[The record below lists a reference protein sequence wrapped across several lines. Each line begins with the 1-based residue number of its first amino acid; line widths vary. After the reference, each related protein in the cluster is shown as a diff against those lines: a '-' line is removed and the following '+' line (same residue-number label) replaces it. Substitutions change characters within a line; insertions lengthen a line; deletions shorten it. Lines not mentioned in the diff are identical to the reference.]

1 MTGWSRG
8 ELGEERRRRGN
19 GEGEGAEAA
28 EGQLGRGGEQRSWA
42 GGAEEMGR
50 GLGLV
55 AFAQKSEQ

>member
-1 MTGWSRG
+1 M
-8 ELGEERRRRGN
+8 ER
-19 GEGEGAEAA
+19 
-28 EGQLGRGGEQRSWA
+28 GRGPRLLRGSWA

>member
-28 EGQLGRGGEQRSWA
+28 EGQLGRGGRADGQ
-42 GGAEEMGR
+42 GF
-50 GLGLV
+50 GLRC
-55 AFAQKSEQ
+55 FCPKK